1 MLNSEKTL
9 TPSQAAA
16 RLHVP
21 IKTVREW
28 LRDGTL
34 RGVKENNRWQIE
46 ESDVDHLVEVR
57 NRRARA
63 DKSREQRP
71 EGEVAGMLF
80 RVLGGER
87 PIE

>member
-1 MLNSEKTL
+1 MLNNKKTL
-9 TPSQAAA
+9 TPGQAAE
-16 RLHVP
+16 RLGVP
-21 IKTVREW
+21 VKTVRGW

-46 ESDVDHLVEVR
+46 ESEADRLARTNE
-57 NRRARA
+57 RRARV
-63 DKSREQRP
+63 DKSEEQGP

-87 PIE
+87 PTE